1 MYTLWHTIMKGS
13 GLYESH
19 NSYSYY
25 CLRHT
30 FATYRLQYGKIDI
43 RTLAKVMGCSVNYIE
58 KHYDS
63 AIVEDMTDYITRGIN
78 EKSKDAFKNIVL
90 R

>member
-1 MYTLWHTIMKGS
+1 MNS
-13 GLYESH
+13 GLVS
-19 NSYSYY
+19 
-25 CLRHT
+25 
-30 FATYRLQYGKIDI
+30 GKIDI
-43 RTLAKVMGCSVNYIE
+43 RTLAKVMGCSVTYIE

-78 EKSKDAFKNIVL
+78 EKSKDAFNDIVL

>member
-1 MYTLWHTIMKGS
+1 MNNTEFGEGNLIAFEELFDEP
-13 GLYESH
+13 GLD
-19 NSYSYY
+19 
-25 CLRHT
+25 R
-30 FATYRLQYGKIDI
+30 KIDI
-43 RTLAKVMGCSVNYIE
+43 RTLAKVMGCSVTYIE

-78 EKSKDAFKNIVL
+78 EKSKDAFNDIIL

>member
-1 MYTLWHTIMKGS
+1 MWNLIMKES
-13 GLYESH
+13 GLIESF
-19 NSYSYY
+19 NNYSYY

-63 AIVEDMTDYITRGIN
+63 AIVEEMTDYITRGIN
-78 EKSKDAFKNIVL
+78 EKSNDAFNDMIL

>member
-1 MYTLWHTIMKGS
+1 MKVS
-13 GLYESH
+13 GLDHSH
-19 NSYSYY
+19 NNYFYY

-30 FATYRLQYGKIDI
+30 FATYRLQYGKVDI
-43 RTLAKVMGCSVNYIE
+43 RTLAKVMGCSVTYIE

-78 EKSKDAFKNIVL
+78 EKSKDAFNDIVL

>member
-1 MYTLWHTIMKGS
+1 MNS
-13 GLYESH
+13 GLDS
-19 NSYSYY
+19 
-25 CLRHT
+25 
-30 FATYRLQYGKIDI
+30 GKVDI
-43 RTLAKVMGCSVNYIE
+43 RTLAKVMGCSVTYIE

-78 EKSKDAFKNIVL
+78 EKSKDAFDDIIL